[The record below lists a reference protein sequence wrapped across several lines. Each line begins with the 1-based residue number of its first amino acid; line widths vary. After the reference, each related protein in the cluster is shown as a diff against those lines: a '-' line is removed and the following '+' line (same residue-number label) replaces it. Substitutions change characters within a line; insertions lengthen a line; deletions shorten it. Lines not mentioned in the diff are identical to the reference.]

1 MATISDFKTA
11 LRKKNIMRK
20 FGPMVFREDY
30 ENEEEDLSSFGP
42 TIAKGNLT
50 VRSVK
55 TYGPLKVEENL
66 TAEFIKTNGPLICGG
81 SVSAEEIRTN
91 GPMTIEEDLIAE
103 EIKVNGPASI
113 DGSIEIGTGQ
123 INGPFKTPQG
133 VKIDDAIR
141 VNGPFE
147 AKNIEGAV
155 IRINGPIDVTES
167 VIASEEIIIGVSTGS
182 STSDKDPINAQLLKA
197 PFVAIRGRESR
208 FLGRII
214 SRFTARRPEDD
225 ILVETAVPI
234 EADEVILN
242 GVRHTGNI
250 NAKNIILENGAEYIG
265 ESSSEN
271 L

>member
-1 MATISDFKTA
+1 
-11 LRKKNIMRK
+11 MRK

-55 TYGPLKVEENL
+55 TYGPLRVGKNL
-66 TAEFIKTNGPLICGG
+66 TAEFIRTNGPLTCGG

-91 GPMTIEEDLIAE
+91 GPMTIEEDLIVE

-113 DGSIEIGTGQ
+113 DGSIQIVTGQ
-123 INGPFKTPQG
+123 INGPFKTPQS
-133 VKIDDAIR
+133 VSIDDAIK

-147 AKNIEGAV
+147 AKNIDGAA
-155 IRINGPIDVTES
+155 IRINGPLNVAES
-167 VIASEEIIIGVSTGS
+167 VIASEEIIIGVSS
-182 STSDKDPINAQLLKA
+182 SPSASDEDPIKAQLLKA

-214 SRFTARRPEDD
+214 SRFTAKRSEDD

-234 EADEVILN
+234 EADKVILN

-250 NAKNIILENGAEYIG
+250 IAKNIILENGAEYTG
-265 ESSSEN
+265 ESSSEK
-271 L
+271 

>member
-1 MATISDFKTA
+1 
-11 LRKKNIMRK
+11 MRK
-20 FGPMVFREDY
+20 FGPLVFKEDY

-55 TYGPLKVEENL
+55 TYGPLNVGEDLN
-66 TAEFIKTNGPLICGG
+66 AEFIRTNGPLTCGG

-103 EIKVNGPASI
+103 EIKVNGPAKI
-113 DGSIEIGTGQ
+113 KGSMQIVAGQ
-123 INGPFKTPQG
+123 INGPFKTPQS
-133 VKIDDAIR
+133 VKVDDAIK

-147 AKNIEGAV
+147 AKNIDGAI
-155 IRINGPIDVTES
+155 IRINGPIDVAES
-167 VIASEEIIIGVSTGS
+167 VVATEEIIIGVSS
-182 STSDKDPINAQLLKA
+182 SPSTSDKDPIQAQLLKA

-214 SRFTARRPEDD
+214 SRFTSRRSEDD

-242 GVRHTGNI
+242 SVRHTGRI
-250 NAKNIILENGAEYIG
+250 IAKNIILEDGAEYLG
-265 ESSSEN
+265 ESGSEK
-271 L
+271 